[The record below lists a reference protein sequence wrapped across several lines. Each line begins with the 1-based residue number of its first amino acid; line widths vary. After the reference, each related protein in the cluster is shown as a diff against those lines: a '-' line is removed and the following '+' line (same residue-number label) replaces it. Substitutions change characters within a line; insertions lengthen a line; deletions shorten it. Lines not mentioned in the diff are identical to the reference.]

1 MKKNVILFGTS
12 TPRSGSALVSNIL
25 SAHKDVIIT
34 KDLIHFFR
42 HIYKK
47 YSPITKKSNQYKLV
61 YEMCLRIRIRKKI
74 RLSPSKLFKKFDKVN
89 SYGDVIKVLSDY
101 ILSKNKKKTITGESA
116 NGEWRNI
123 ENFLNLNKKHKSY
136 QVIRDPRAILVS
148 WKKLTYSKGYKY
160 LNILFNWI
168 DSINYS
174 ERYMKKFGPSQ
185 YLRLKFENIHSN
197 PKKNIRKLCK
207 FLKLKEDKNMLNQ
220 KIWPKLLHT
229 KFNYINVSSYNNKAM
244 FGFSKQRTINW
255 QNHIEDWELALI
267 QHLFK
272 NKSKKLKYK
281 IYKDDKKLI
290 KKGIKIL
297 KSDKLL
303 RKNLNNFLKKG
314 VGADHRLNDPS
325 KPENWAATDTSKNIS
340 ARFIDTKDYEI
351 YKKELK
357 KIKKNSLKLN

>member
-123 ENFLNLNKKHKSY
+123 ENFLN
-136 QVIRDPRAILVS
+136 
-148 WKKLTYSKGYKY
+148 
-160 LNILFNWI
+160 
-168 DSINYS
+168 
-174 ERYMKKFGPSQ
+174 
-185 YLRLKFENIHSN
+185 
-197 PKKNIRKLCK
+197 
-207 FLKLKEDKNMLNQ
+207 
-220 KIWPKLLHT
+220 
-229 KFNYINVSSYNNKAM
+229 
-244 FGFSKQRTINW
+244 
-255 QNHIEDWELALI
+255 
-267 QHLFK
+267 
-272 NKSKKLKYK
+272 
-281 IYKDDKKLI
+281 
-290 KKGIKIL
+290 
-297 KSDKLL
+297 
-303 RKNLNNFLKKG
+303 
-314 VGADHRLNDPS
+314 
-325 KPENWAATDTSKNIS
+325 
-340 ARFIDTKDYEI
+340 
-351 YKKELK
+351 
-357 KIKKNSLKLN
+357 